1 MEKTSKPGRAPLF
14 ERFLNSIERA
24 GNKLPDPVIIF
35 MALCCIILLAS
46 WIAAM
51 AGWSATHPTT
61 GATIESVNL
70 LNGDGLKRIVSEA
83 VGNFATFP
91 PLAMVLV
98 AMLGIGVAEKSG
110 WFETLMRA
118 TVERASGK
126 IIVPV
131 ILFVAIIAN
140 AAGDAGPIVLPPL
153 AAMVF
158 IRLGYHPVAGLVAAY
173 ATCLGA
179 FAANLLL
186 GMTDVLAFAFT
197 QPAAASVD
205 PDVHLNV
212 AMNYYFIAAATLILV
227 AISYFVTMRITI
239 PRMGSFTPEPGSDL
253 DHDNSPITDR
263 DRRAMRFANIA
274 VILVVVV
281 LLALTVPENGLL
293 RNAETG
299 SLTQDFPLMNG
310 IIVVLAAFFFVP
322 GLVYAIS
329 VGTVK
334 NSTDLARMMIEAMSA
349 MAGFIVIVFFAAQ
362 MLAYFSWSNLGQI
375 MAIKGAEALENQ
387 SGVALIIGI
396 ILLSMMLNL
405 VIGSASA
412 KWAILAPIF
421 VPMLMFLGY
430 HPAFTQM
437 LYRIGDSVT
446 NPITPMMPYM
456 PLLLS
461 FAQRYVKNM
470 GIGTLIA
477 ALMPYSIAFFIA
489 WTAMILLWFFMGWPL
504 GPDGL
509 ISYDTP

>member
-1 MEKTSKPGRAPLF
+1 
-14 ERFLNSIERA
+14 
-24 GNKLPDPVIIF
+24 
-35 MALCCIILLAS
+35 
-46 WIAAM
+46 
-51 AGWSATHPTT
+51 
-61 GATIESVNL
+61 
-70 LNGDGLKRIVSEA
+70 
-83 VGNFATFP
+83 
-91 PLAMVLV
+91 
-98 AMLGIGVAEKSG
+98 
-110 WFETLMRA
+110 MRA

-253 DHDNSPITDR
+253 DHDDSPITDR

-299 SLTQDFPLMNG
+299 SLTQDSPLMNG

-362 MLAYFSWSNLGQI
+362 MLASLQLVEPWTDHGDQGRRGSGKSERRRANHRHHPAVDDAEPRDRLCLGQMGDSCANI
-375 MAIKGAEALENQ
+375 RADADV
-387 SGVALIIGI
+387 SGVSSSLHADALPR
-396 ILLSMMLNL
+396 
-405 VIGSASA
+405 SATRS
-412 KWAILAPIF
+412 P
-421 VPMLMFLGY
+421 
-430 HPAFTQM
+430 TQS
-437 LYRIGDSVT
+437 R
-446 NPITPMMPYM
+446 
-456 PLLLS
+456 
-461 FAQRYVKNM
+461 R
-470 GIGTLIA
+470 
-477 ALMPYSIAFFIA
+477 
-489 WTAMILLWFFMGWPL
+489 
-504 GPDGL
+504 
-509 ISYDTP
+509 